1 MSKQTKKNNPEEAE
15 EIPSTEAE
23 VEIVEDESIEGA
35 GIDETQAGAEA
46 DGLEAKENGLDPAEV
61 TIEQVTELIEQA
73 GRAQE
78 FQDRWVR
85 LSADFENYKKRAL
98 RDKTEALKYANE
110 TLIERLLPVLD
121 NFDAALVSMNNDSAA
136 SFDSVKMGVNMI
148 ASQLRNLLTDCGLQE
163 IESIGQPFDHNLH
176 EAVSQRETDEAPEGQ
191 VVEQLRRGYK
201 LKDRLV
207 RAASV
212 VVSKAPSSEGGTL
225 DESSEDRPEANE
237 QAPENT

>member
-1 MSKQTKKNNPEEAE
+1 MDSEL
-15 EIPSTEAE
+15 
-23 VEIVEDESIEGA
+23 EIVEDESPADAAEDAAPAEGDAAESEEGA
-35 GIDETQAGAEA
+35 LVPE
-46 DGLEAKENGLDPAEV
+46 EV

-73 GRAQE
+73 GKAQE
-78 FQDRWVR
+78 SYEKWVR

-121 NFDAALVSMNNDSAA
+121 NFDAALLSMNNDAAA
-136 SFDSVKMGVNMI
+136 SIDSVKMGVNMI
-148 ASQLRNLLTDCGLQE
+148 SSQLRNLLTDCGLQE
-163 IESIGQPFDHNLH
+163 IDAIGQAFDHNLH
-176 EAVSQRETDEAPEGQ
+176 EAVSQKETEDVPEGQ

-212 VVSKAPSSEGGTL
+212 VVSKTPGEDSKAEGASTEDG
-225 DESSEDRPEANE
+225 DEAGE
-237 QAPENT
+237 QAADKE